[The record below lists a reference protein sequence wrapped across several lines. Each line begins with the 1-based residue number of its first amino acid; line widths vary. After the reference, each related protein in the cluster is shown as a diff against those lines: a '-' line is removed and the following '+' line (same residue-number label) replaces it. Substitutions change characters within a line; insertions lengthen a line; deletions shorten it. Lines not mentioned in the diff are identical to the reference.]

1 MLRFEGLVALL
12 AQVREP
18 LARCAAAMQGG
29 DGRGQNDVRSQSQQ
43 QIADSL
49 AHLDKKKQMGI
60 EEVTAIR
67 TEADFRENRRR
78 IKACIA
84 PPILY

>member
-1 MLRFEGLVALL
+1 M
-12 AQVREP
+12 
-18 LARCAAAMQGG
+18 
-29 DGRGQNDVRSQSQQ
+29 
-43 QIADSL
+43 ADSL

-78 IKACIA
+78 IKVIGTPRRWEFTNTGFRIYGSSLREGTGWCGTCAEKTISGPALA
-84 PPILY
+84 PTG